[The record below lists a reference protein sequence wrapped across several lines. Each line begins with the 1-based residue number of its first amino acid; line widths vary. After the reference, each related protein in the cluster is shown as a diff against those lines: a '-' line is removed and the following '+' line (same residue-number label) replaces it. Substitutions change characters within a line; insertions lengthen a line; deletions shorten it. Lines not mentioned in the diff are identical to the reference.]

1 MMLPSG
7 NPTGS
12 LFPPNAV
19 ASARYAG
26 SAMPEH
32 PTILPLRL
40 AVPDAGRLDPRR
52 PDYAAILAAHDRAMA
67 AGDDGYP
74 DPASGNFCFTAAYL
88 WERGAC
94 CGSGCRHCPYVN
106 QAARAG

>member
-1 MMLPSG
+1 
-7 NPTGS
+7 
-12 LFPPNAV
+12 
-19 ASARYAG
+19 
-26 SAMPEH
+26 
-32 PTILPLRL
+32 
-40 AVPDAGRLDPRR
+40 
-52 PDYAAILAAHDRAMA
+52 MA

-106 QAARAG
+106 QAGRAG